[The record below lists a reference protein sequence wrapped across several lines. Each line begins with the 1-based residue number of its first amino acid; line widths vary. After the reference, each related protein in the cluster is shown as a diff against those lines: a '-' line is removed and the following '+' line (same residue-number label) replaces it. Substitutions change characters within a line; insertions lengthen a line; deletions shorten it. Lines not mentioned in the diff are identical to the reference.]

1 VAPALKAFT
10 LMETLITLSV
20 LSLVTIFLF
29 NIYPTSLLAI
39 RRGEQQLEANSRASS
54 WLEIYQQDIPA
65 LFAMPLDTP
74 VPLPGPLGAGGAN
87 YTTELVCSTLPAP
100 SNDDKKLRKLTVT
113 VSWELMKHQRTVTHT
128 RYVANLTR

>member
-1 VAPALKAFT
+1 
-10 LMETLITLSV
+10 METLVTLLV

-39 RRGEQQLEANSRASS
+39 RRGEQQLEANSRATS
-54 WLEIYQQDIPA
+54 WLEIYQTDVNA

-74 VPLPGPLGAGGAN
+74 IDLPGPLGAGGAN
-87 YTTELVCSTLPAP
+87 YTTQLLCSTLPAP

-113 VSWELMKHQRTVTHT
+113 VNWELMNHKRSVTHT